1 MSPSPSDVLRHMLNE
16 ANFLLMHGASTVLD
30 DFLQDDVLQR
40 AFVRSIEIIGEA
52 AGKLPE
58 DLKQKHGGIDW
69 RALSAMRNR
78 LIHGYFGVDY
88 EIVWDVITRKIP
100 ELRDELSMMLHEVQ
114 EVQSETSPD

>member
-1 MSPSPSDVLRHMLNE
+1 M
-16 ANFLLMHGASTVLD
+16 F
-30 DFLQDDVLQR
+30 F
-40 AFVRSIEIIGEA
+40 
-52 AGKLPE
+52 
-58 DLKQKHGGIDW
+58 DW

>member
-1 MSPSPSDVLRHMLNE
+1 MLNE